1 MPDAKSKRLYNAD
14 DLIRGKRAMLDH
26 LASLS
31 GGELI
36 KGCCT
41 QGCCGE
47 TTFDPRILPE
57 ITYPMYSSQDLA
69 DGKRAMLS
77 TLAEISGGKLI
88 LGCCTQGC
96 CDQSALEISVNIA

>member
-1 MPDAKSKRLYNAD
+1 MPDTKKKRLYNAD
-14 DLIRGKRAMLDH
+14 DIIKGKRAMLDH

-31 GGELI
+31 GGEII

-47 TTFDPRILPE
+47 ITFDPSIMPE
-57 ITYPMYSSQDLA
+57 ITIPPYSSQDLLN
-69 DGKRAMLS
+69 GKRAMLS

-96 CDQSALEISVNIA
+96 CDETALAISINVI